1 MRQAFEW
8 DEDKAKANLRKHKIG
23 FGEAATVFHDPF
35 IANMLDPDHSY
46 GEQRFIA
53 LGRSARGRLL
63 VVAYAERGSSIRI
76 ISCRRATS
84 AERRVYSDESY

>member
-8 DEDKAKANLRKHKIG
+8 DEDKAEANLRKHRIG
-23 FGEAATVFHDPF
+23 FGEAATVFHDPL
-35 IANMLDPDHSY
+35 IASMLDPDHSD

-53 LGRSARGRLL
+53 IGRSARGRLL
-63 VVAYAERGSSIRI
+63 VVVYAERGNSIRI

-84 AERRVYSDESY
+84 SERRVYEEEGY

>member
-8 DEDKAKANLRKHKIG
+8 DEDKAKANLRKHKMG

-63 VVAYAERGSSIRI
+63 VVLCGT
-76 ISCRRATS
+76 RRQ
-84 AERRVYSDESY
+84 YSDHQLSKGDIGRTAGLFR